1 MDLDSKFDFNRFI
14 SKIGQ
19 FPLLIDFY
27 DLLID
32 FFCLLIDLFYLFIDL
47 LIEMDRFYSKIAI
60 FDLILLLDFESDQN
74 RRSNSDTDF
83 DSTTTIRFATP
94 NRISLENSQKL
105 WPKKMRICI

>member
-14 SKIGQ
+14 LKIGQ

-32 FFCLLIDLFYLFIDL
+32 FFCLLIDLFYLFIDLFIDL

-74 RRSNSDTDF
+74 RRSNSDTNF
-83 DSTTTIRFATP
+83 DSTTTIRFATH
-94 NRISLENSQKL
+94 NRNSLVNTKGA
-105 WPKKMRICI
+105 